1 MLFWFTMNYL
11 PTSTATMTSW
21 NELFFLILSVSA
33 AYLILFA
40 SFHLFSEYFKKKR
53 ISNRN
58 LFWFHRIRLLYK
70 PIAWLIV
77 IGGFVSLDPLPHGF
91 LVLLVTGVGF
101 KQLENYVSGLVIR
114 SSAMV
119 SEGTLVQAGKIKGK
133 IQKIASLGMA
143 ISTDHGERW
152 VWYKS
157 FDKAGFTLLS
167 NQAAQQRTI
176 YIKTELSFSEIKNL
190 VFNHPVLALGKE
202 IKLKKGNEELVYLI
216 HYTLAKGA
224 SNEDLINFLHENE
237 MATYNSENLEN

>member
-1 MLFWFTMNYL
+1 
-11 PTSTATMTSW
+11 MTSW
-21 NELFFLILSVSA
+21 NDLIFLILTVSGV
-33 AYLILFA
+33 YLVFFFCFLLFA
-40 SFHLFSEYFKKKR
+40 DYLKKKR
-53 ISNRN
+53 ISDRN
-58 LFWFHRIRLLYK
+58 LFWLHRIRLLYK

-91 LVLLVTGVGF
+91 LMLIVVGLGF
-101 KQLENYVSGLVIR
+101 RQLENYVSGLVIR

-119 SEGTLVQAGKIKGK
+119 SEGTVVQAGKIRGK

-143 ISTDHGERW
+143 IATDQGERW

-157 FDKAGFTLLS
+157 FNKAGFTLLS
-167 NQAAQQRTI
+167 TQATQQRAI
-176 YIKTELSFSEIKNL
+176 FLKSQLPYNEIKNL

-202 IKLKKGNEELVYLI
+202 IRLKKGSPEHVYLL

-237 MATYNSENLEN
+237 MATHNSENFDK